1 MTTNIGVSPREIAP
15 FLENLQLNEGGGGGL
30 GPLSDPS
37 PVSVYAPE
45 E

>member
-15 FLENLQLNEGGGGGL
+15 FLENLQLNEGGGGL